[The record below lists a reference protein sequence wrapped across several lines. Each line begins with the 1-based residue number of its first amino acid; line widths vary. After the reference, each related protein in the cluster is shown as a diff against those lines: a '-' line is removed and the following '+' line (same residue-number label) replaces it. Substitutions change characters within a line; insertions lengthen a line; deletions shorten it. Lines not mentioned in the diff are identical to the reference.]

1 MAVQISRHLFAA
13 LEELRYEPT
22 AKRVRAL
29 LGAETVVDTTRAVLV
44 WEPQRVVPQYA
55 VPEQD
60 VLAELVA
67 GRPGDGATEGGPVRL
82 GSGGPLVLTPE
93 AGFGVHSSDGEVL
106 TVRVAGSEVRVAGS
120 ERPGAGFRPA
130 DPGLA
135 GYIVLDFAAFDE
147 WREEDERIVSHP
159 RDPFARID
167 VRRSTRQVR
176 VERDG
181 HVLAES
187 TRSRLLF
194 ETHLPVR
201 FYLPRE
207 DVRTELLKPSDTV
220 TTCAYK
226 GEAAYWSLQLDG
238 QTVPDIAWS
247 YPQPLA
253 DSAEIRDLVCFFDER
268 VDVVVDGVPRERP
281 QSPWS

>member
-1 MAVQISRHLFAA
+1 MAVQVSRHFFAV

-29 LGAETVVDTTRAVLV
+29 LGGRTVVDTTRAVLV

-106 TVRVAGSEVRVAGS
+106 TVRTAGN
-120 ERPGAGFRPA
+120 ERPGAGFRSA

-135 GYIVLDFAAFDE
+135 GYVVLDFAAFDE
-147 WREEDERIVSHP
+147 WLEEDEPVVSHP
-159 RDPFARID
+159 RDPFSRID

-187 TRSRLLF
+187 TRPRLLF
-194 ETHLPVR
+194 ETQLPVR

-207 DVRTELLKPSDTV
+207 DVRTELLKPSDTI

-226 GEAAYWSLQLDG
+226 GAASYWSLHLDG
-238 QTVPDIAWS
+238 QTVPDIAWI
-247 YPQPLA
+247 YLQPLPDA
-253 DSAEIRDLVCFFDER
+253 AEIRDLMCFFDER
-268 VDVVVDGVPRERP
+268 VDVIVDGVPRERP